1 MGLYQGR
8 AMRSEP
14 LRPRATRG
22 RRFLR
27 VIQMLMMIG
36 VLVGLAH
43 LPWGAWRQRF
53 AVVSDVYVVGAE
65 YLDADRIAKLAGV
78 EPGADLFGLDLDR
91 ARQELLL
98 NARIAEAEVKRSG
111 VRSVGIRITE
121 RRPVLLVRH
130 GAPWE
135 LDSTGVLLAPFTE
148 GTVADV
154 PLLSGPDFESYP
166 EGALLRTSDVRR
178 GLEWVRAL
186 SSHEIQLGGRVSEI
200 DVADERATLL
210 LMMNGTRVISS
221 AWPPDVRRLSALRVA
236 LADLEK
242 RGIAAQEVDL
252 RFEDQVIVRPA
263 ESSQSDATAAAHT
276 S

>member
-8 AMRSEP
+8 ALRSEP
-14 LRPRATRG
+14 VRPRRTRG
-22 RRFLR
+22 RRALL
-27 VIQMLMMIG
+27 VVKLL
-36 VLVGLAH
+36 VLLAFVTGLAH
-43 LPWGAWRQRF
+43 LPWASWRARF
-53 AVVSDVYVVGAE
+53 AVVSDVRVVGAE
-65 YLDADRIAKLAGV
+65 YLDADRIAELAGV
-78 EPGADLFGLDLDR
+78 HPGTDLFTLDLDR

-98 NARIAEAEVKRSG
+98 HARIAEAEVKRRG
-111 VRSVGIRITE
+111 LRSVGIRITE

-135 LDSTGVLLAPFTE
+135 LDSTGVLLAPFTA
-148 GTVADV
+148 GAVADV
-154 PLLSGPDFESYP
+154 PLLTGPDFESYP
-166 EGALLRTSDVRR
+166 EGALLRTTEVRR

-186 SSHEIQLGGRVSEI
+186 SSREIQLGGRVSEI
-200 DVADERATLL
+200 DVADDRATML
-210 LMMNGTRVISS
+210 LMMSGTRVISH

-236 LADLEK
+236 LADLET

-263 ESSQSDATAAAHT
+263 EPSHAEVATAART